1 VDQFW
6 NAVKA
11 HAGGLDGLAGVVR
24 FGLVSSFD
32 PTAYAARVLM
42 QPENVLS
49 GWLPILSAWVGAG
62 WGLAAPLTPGSQV
75 LVVAQEGSSEQ
86 GVIVGCVW
94 SAVDAAPGAPA
105 GELWMQHQT
114 WSAVDAAP
122 GAPAGELWMQ
132 HQTGSCVKLLNDGTI
147 SLQAGTV
154 NVTGNLIV
162 SGDISDRGG
171 AHGTLAALRNAYD
184 EHTHTDPQGGS
195 TGSPSVT
202 V

>member
-1 VDQFW
+1 
-6 NAVKA
+6 
-11 HAGGLDGLAGVVR
+11 
-24 FGLVSSFD
+24 
-32 PTAYAARVLM
+32 
-42 QPENVLS
+42 
-49 GWLPILSAWVGAG
+49 
-62 WGLAAPLTPGSQV
+62 
-75 LVVAQEGSSEQ
+75 VAQEGSSEQ

-114 WSAVDAAP
+114 
-122 GAPAGELWMQ
+122 
-132 HQTGSCVKLLNDGTI
+132 GSCVKLLNDGTI
-147 SLQAGTV
+147 TLQAATV
-154 NVTGNLIV
+154 NVIGNLIV

>member
-1 VDQFW
+1 MDQFW

-11 HAGGLDGLAGVVR
+11 QAGGLDGLAGVAR

-105 GELWMQHQT
+105 GELWMK
-114 WSAVDAAP
+114 
-122 GAPAGELWMQ
+122 
-132 HQTGSCVKLLNDGTI
+132 HQTGSFVKLLNDGTI
-147 SLQAGTV
+147 ALQAGTV
-154 NVTGNLIV
+154 NVTGNLVV
-162 SGDISDRGG
+162 SGNISDLGG
-171 AHGTLAALRNAYD
+171 AHGTLAALRNAHD
-184 EHTHTDPQGGS
+184 EHTHTDPQGGT
-195 TGSPSVT
+195 TGLPSVT